1 MLLIQNQ
8 LLIMPMNA
16 ENTFEYNSVNY
27 KEFLKK
33 FRNYDSAKHNLI
45 VFAGPFH
52 TNRNAALDE
61 LKREVMGEVV
71 EVDLAE
77 IIIPYEEETYQN
89 IDAALEAIDQKA
101 PLIIF
106 RNAEQLNGAYTGFSG
121 SIVKYAT
128 PQEKYFLQKV
138 RSIQAPIVLEF
149 KDFDQLDR
157 TVVRTAD
164 SVVYFRPPSSLI
176 EKLVWKLQNVHVHG
190 SSFLSPRP
198 H

>member
-1 MLLIQNQ
+1 
-8 LLIMPMNA
+8 MPMNA

-77 IIIPYEEETYQN
+77 IITPYEEETYQN

>member
-1 MLLIQNQ
+1 
-8 LLIMPMNA
+8 MNA
-16 ENTFEYNSVNY
+16 DNTFEYNSVNY
-27 KEFLKK
+27 KEFLKE
-33 FRNYDSAKHNLI
+33 FRNFNSSKHNLI

-61 LKREVMGEVV
+61 LKREVIGEVL
-71 EVDLAE
+71 EIDLSG
-77 IIIPYEEETYQN
+77 IITEFEEETYQN
-89 IDAALEAIDQKA
+89 IDKTLNNIDPNA

-106 RNAEQLNGAYTGFSG
+106 KNAEQLNGAYTAYSG

-128 PQEKYFLQKV
+128 PQEKYFLKHV
-138 RSIQAPIVLEF
+138 KSIKAPVVLEF

-164 SVVYFRPPSSLI
+164 SVVFFRPPSSLI
-176 EKLVWKLQNVHVHG
+176 EKLAWKLQNVHVHG

-198 H
+198 TK